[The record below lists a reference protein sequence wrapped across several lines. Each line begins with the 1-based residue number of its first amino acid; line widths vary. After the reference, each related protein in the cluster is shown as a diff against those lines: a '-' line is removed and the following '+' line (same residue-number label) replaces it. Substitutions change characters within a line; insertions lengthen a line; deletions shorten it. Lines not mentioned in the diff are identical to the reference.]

1 MTEHIVNWDNVFK
14 QSETF
19 KNNKP
24 FSFAFIKEF
33 LDRDFYEKL
42 YKTYPKVDTTWLF
55 DNGINKCQYSKIWNN
70 RNFKLQE
77 NKKDDS
83 LSEEWNKFLKYCIS
97 DEFAANFSKFSGID
111 MIKCKEWGFTY
122 YKQGGF
128 QLPHIH
134 NYGPHN
140 MVMMAYFSKGWE
152 KGDPGGTFVST
163 EEDES
168 TIIFEPYDLDNS
180 AVIFLDGPNSAHGAR
195 YITKNVE
202 RRACAIN
209 LDKFTNGKWSA
220 NERNVHLYTEL
231 LKESKKSKKKK

>member
-1 MTEHIVNWDNVFK
+1 MTESIINWGNVLN
-14 QSETF
+14 QSNAF

-24 FSFAFIKEF
+24 FSFAFIEEF
-33 LDRDFYEKL
+33 LNRDFYEKL
-42 YKTYPKVDTTWLF
+42 YKTYPKVDSTWLF
-55 DNGINKCQYSKIWNN
+55 DNGINKCQYSKIWDN
-70 RNFKLQE
+70 RRFEL
-77 NKKDDS
+77 KKIKEDT
-83 LSEEWNKFLKYCIS
+83 LSDEWNEFLKYCVS
-97 DEFAANFSKFSGID
+97 EEFATNFSRFSGID
-111 MIKCKEWGFTY
+111 MVQCKEFGFTY

-140 MVMMAYFSKGWE
+140 MVMMVYFSKGWQ

-168 TIIFEPYDLDNS
+168 TIIFEPYNLDNS

-209 LDKFTNGKWSA
+209 LDKFANGKWSA
-220 NERNVHLYTEL
+220 NDRNMNFYDEL
-231 LKESKKSKKKK
+231 LEKAKY